1 MLNSTQQQSK
11 IAKKIFEKVDEY
23 KDWSIRVEKAIQEYN
38 ESKEKTKTLRDEYM
52 ALENGFEGHKNSLNN
67 EINSIKSTLE
77 KLYKEEDDK
86 VQSIKDLSIK
96 VFDRQKEFEE
106 FKEEIFVAE
115 KDLTDKI
122 KGIEA
127 ELVEMERK
135 KEEKTKE
142 VQAIQLEAR
151 LATISY
157 EQLKEETEKL
167 AKKLL
172 EMKNHIADL
181 ERRENDIEIREL
193 RLQRLKKEVIK
204 K

>member
-23 KDWSIRVEKAIQEYN
+23 KDWSIRVEKAEQEYN

-52 ALENGFEGHKNSLNN
+52 ALEKGFEGHKNSLNN

-86 VQSIKDLSIK
+86 IQSIKDLSIK

-122 KGIEA
+122 KGIEE

-151 LATISY
+151 LATVSY
-157 EQLKEETEKL
+157 QQLKEETEKL

-172 EMKNHIADL
+172 EMKDHIADL
-181 ERRENDIEIREL
+181 ERRERDIEIREL
-193 RLQRLKKEVIK
+193 RLQRLKKEVINK
-204 K
+204 

>member
-23 KDWSIRVEKAIQEYN
+23 KDWSIRVEKAEQEYN

-86 VQSIKDLSIK
+86 IQSIKDLSIK

-122 KGIEA
+122 KGIEE

-151 LATISY
+151 LATVSY
-157 EQLKEETEKL
+157 QQLKEETEKL

-172 EMKNHIADL
+172 EMKDHIADL
-181 ERRENDIEIREL
+181 ERRERDIEIREL
-193 RLQRLKKEVIK
+193 RLQRLKKEVINK
-204 K
+204 

>member
-23 KDWSIRVEKAIQEYN
+23 KDWSIRVEKAEQEYN

-52 ALENGFEGHKNSLNN
+52 ALEKGFEGHKANLNN
-67 EINSIKSTLE
+67 EINSIKATLE

-86 VQSIKDLSIK
+86 IQSIKDLSIK

-122 KGIEA
+122 KGIEE

-181 ERRENDIEIREL
+181 ERRENDMAIREL
-193 RLQRLKKEVIK
+193 RLQRLKKEVINK
-204 K
+204 

>member
-23 KDWSIRVEKAIQEYN
+23 KDWSIRVEKAEQEYN

-52 ALENGFEGHKNSLNN
+52 ALEKGFEGHKNSLNN

-86 VQSIKDLSIK
+86 IQSIKDLSIK

-122 KGIEA
+122 KGIEE

-181 ERRENDIEIREL
+181 ERRENDMAIREL
-193 RLQRLKKEVIK
+193 RLQRLKKEVINK
-204 K
+204 

>member
-1 MLNSTQQQSK
+1 MLNPTQQQSK

-86 VQSIKDLSIK
+86 IQSIKDLSIK

-122 KGIEA
+122 NGIEA

-135 KEEKTKE
+135 KEEKMKE
-142 VQAIQLEAR
+142 IDAIQLEAR
-151 LATISY
+151 LATVSY

-172 EMKNHIADL
+172 EMKDHIADL
-181 ERRENDIEIREL
+181 ERRENDMAIREL

>member
-23 KDWSIRVEKAIQEYN
+23 KDWSIRVEKAEQEYN

-52 ALENGFEGHKNSLNN
+52 ALEKGFEGHKANLNN
-67 EINSIKSTLE
+67 EINSIKATLE

-86 VQSIKDLSIK
+86 IQSIKDLSIK

-122 KGIEA
+122 KGIEE

-172 EMKNHIADL
+172 EMKDHIADL
-181 ERRENDIEIREL
+181 ERRERDIEIREL
-193 RLQRLKKEVIK
+193 RLQRLKKEVINK
-204 K
+204 

>member
-23 KDWSIRVEKAIQEYN
+23 KEWSIKVEKAEQEYN
-38 ESKEKTKTLRDEYM
+38 ESKENTKTLRDEYM
-52 ALENGFEGHKNSLNN
+52 ALEKGFEGHKNSLNN

-86 VQSIKDLSIK
+86 IQSIKDLSIK

-122 KGIEA
+122 NGIEA

-135 KEEKTKE
+135 KEEKMKE
-142 VQAIQLEAR
+142 IDAIQLEAR
-151 LATISY
+151 LATVSY

-172 EMKNHIADL
+172 EMKDHIADL
-181 ERRENDIEIREL
+181 ERRENDMAIREL

>member
-23 KDWSIRVEKAIQEYN
+23 KDWSIRVEKAEQEYN

-52 ALENGFEGHKNSLNN
+52 ALEKGFEGHKNSLNN

-86 VQSIKDLSIK
+86 IQSIKDLSVK
-96 VFDRQKEFEE
+96 MFDRQKEFEE

-122 KGIEA
+122 KGIEE

-151 LATISY
+151 LATVSY
-157 EQLKEETEKL
+157 QQLKEETEKL

-172 EMKNHIADL
+172 EMKDHIADL
-181 ERRENDIEIREL
+181 ERRERDIEIREL
-193 RLQRLKKEVIK
+193 RLQRLKKEVINK
-204 K
+204 

>member
-1 MLNSTQQQSK
+1 MNNLQQKSQ

-23 KDWSIRVEKAIQEYN
+23 KDWSIRVEKAEQEYN

-52 ALENGFEGHKNSLNN
+52 ALEKGFEGHKNSLNN

-86 VQSIKDLSIK
+86 IQSIKDLSIK

-122 KGIEA
+122 KGIEE

-151 LATISY
+151 LATVSY
-157 EQLKEETEKL
+157 QQLKEETEKL

-172 EMKNHIADL
+172 EMKDHIADL
-181 ERRENDIEIREL
+181 ERRERDIEIREL
-193 RLQRLKKEVIK
+193 RLQRLKKEVINK
-204 K
+204 